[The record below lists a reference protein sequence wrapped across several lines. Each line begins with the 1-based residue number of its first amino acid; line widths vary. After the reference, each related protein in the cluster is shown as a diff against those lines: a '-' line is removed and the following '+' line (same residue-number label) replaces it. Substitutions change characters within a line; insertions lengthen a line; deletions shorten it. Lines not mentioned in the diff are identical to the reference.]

1 MNTLRVAL
9 FGLLVAATVAAFF
22 VAQKIKN
29 EPSTI
34 QSVRHA
40 TLISPNGDGRL
51 DTIGFSLRLREA
63 DHVTLTIVDEDGD
76 PVKVILDD
84 RNLGAY
90 ENLDGDEVRWDGR
103 DEDGKVVPDGRYRLR
118 ITLRDRGR
126 TAVDDTSIRVDT
138 RPPTPT
144 ILRVE
149 PAPEGGGPVILPRE
163 NGGDVTAI
171 FKKARSDASIAVYRT
186 SPDVKLIRARDI
198 APGTTR
204 WAWDGT
210 DESGSRVPDGTY
222 VFVARWRDKAGNFG
236 TSVPVDREGL
246 PLPRG
251 SYPGKGGATVRY
263 VSVSPPQDAVKA
275 GTKATFGIDTRG
287 APYRWALR
295 RAGGRTIK
303 NGRADRSPLTL
314 EIPRA
319 NAGLYQLVVTAGSHV
334 SRGPFVVNGTRQ
346 TRGTPES
353 PRGVLV
359 VVPAVTWQ
367 GRNPVDDDGDGAP
380 NLLDRGAPVRALGS
394 DGRQTPFVGDGLP
407 YGFGAQEQPLFAW
420 LDRDHTYD
428 VATDLELQSD
438 PRLLRSYRGVIL
450 TSDARWLTREQGSRL
465 RRFVSG
471 GGTLLSLGTSAL
483 RRTVA
488 FDPDSGRLT
497 DPSRASRTDLFGA
510 EIGRV
515 QAQPTGLEVLGDQV
529 GLFGRTGGAVPS
541 VTRWEPTRAVG
552 QLGEQQAAAVTADTD
567 PPGQMVTIA
576 VRVGDGLL
584 IRPGFGTFSARL
596 DEPDVDGVMDGAWAL
611 LSR

>member
-1 MNTLRVAL
+1 MNTLRAAL

-51 DTIGFSLRLREA
+51 DTIGFSLRLQEA

-90 ENLDGDEVRWDGR
+90 ENLDGGEVRWDGR

-138 RPPTPT
+138 APPTPT

-149 PAPEGGGPVILPRE
+149 PAPDGGGPAILPRE

-171 FKKARSDASIAVYRT
+171 FKKARADASIAVYRT

-222 VFVARWRDKAGNFG
+222 VFVARWRDEAGNFG
-236 TSVPVDREGL
+236 NSVPVDRAGL
-246 PLPRG
+246 PVPAA
-251 SYPGKGGATVRY
+251 SYPGLGGATVRY
-263 VSVSPPQDAVKA
+263 VAVSPPQEAVKA
-275 GTKATFGIDTRG
+275 GAKATFGVDTRG
-287 APYRWALR
+287 EPYRWALR

-319 NAGLYQLVVTAGSHV
+319 NAGLYELVITAGSHV
-334 SRGPFVVNGTRQ
+334 SRGPFVVNGMRQ

-380 NLLDRGAPVRALGS
+380 NLLDRGAPVRAIES
-394 DGRQTPFVGDGLP
+394 SGRQRAFEGDGLP
-407 YGFGAQEQPLFAW
+407 FGFSNQEQPLFAW

-438 PRLLRSYRGVIL
+438 ARLLRSYRGVIL
-450 TSDARWLTREQGSRL
+450 ASDARWLTRQQGSRL
-465 RRFVSG
+465 RRFVSA
-471 GGTLLSLGTSAL
+471 GGTLLSLGTGAL
-483 RRTVA
+483 RRTVE

-497 DPSRASRTDLFGA
+497 DPSRQARTDLFGA

-515 QAQPTGLEVLGDQV
+515 QTQPTGLENFEDEV
-529 GLFGRTGGAVPS
+529 GLFDRIGGAIGS
-541 VTRWEPTRAVG
+541 VIRWEPTRAVG
-552 QLGEQQAAAVTADTD
+552 TRGEPKAAAVTADTE
-567 PPGQMVTIA
+567 PPGQRVTVAIG
-576 VRVGDGLL
+576 VGDGLL
-584 IRPGFGTFSARL
+584 IRPGFAGFSARL
-596 DEPDVDGVMDGAWAL
+596 NEPAVDGLMDGAWAL